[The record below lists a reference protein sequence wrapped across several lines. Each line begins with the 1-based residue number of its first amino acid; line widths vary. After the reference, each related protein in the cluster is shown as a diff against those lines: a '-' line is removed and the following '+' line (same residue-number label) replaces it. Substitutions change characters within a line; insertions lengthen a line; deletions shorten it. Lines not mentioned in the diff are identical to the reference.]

1 MIFSGSPM
9 LLDLTTLAIE
19 LVGDI
24 TEEDDKDGQEN
35 DPEEAHQPRHN
46 LVVIELD
53 HMRDRRRYIDTLRYI
68 LDLKTTFVIL

>member
-9 LLDLTTLAIE
+9 LLDLTTLALE

-24 TEEDDKDGQEN
+24 TEERDKDGEEN
-35 DPEEAHQPRHN
+35 DPEEAQQPRHN

-53 HMRDRRRYIDTLRYI
+53 HMRDRRRYIDTLRY
-68 LDLKTTFVIL
+68 LTTFGRLFCN